1 MDCLINLFTTTFL
14 ESFFFYITIYVLH
27 NKHNSYMYFVI
38 LHNEGSE
45 FTNYAEDIE
54 VFTQLVPLLL
64 SLFYKLVF

>member
-1 MDCLINLFTTTFL
+1 
-14 ESFFFYITIYVLH
+14 
-27 NKHNSYMYFVI
+27 MYFVI